1 MEAISSQHGRS
12 IEGDVFSGRNSR
24 IAAGHILAHCG
35 YGFRVHIG
43 QYLTNQLLH
52 CLPVYPWRSRGLRCF
67 RAIHIV
73 GHGVDQELCLA
84 PTLLVQDRGYLLVA
98 WVTGIELDGKDGTL
112 TLDRDGS
119 ICNCTLKDGLITV
132 NDYFGF
138 DLQLT
143 FRKSGGSG
151 TAELSLDDFASVYG
165 GDWHGM
171 AGLSDATGDLEA
183 LNDTAH
189 EILARLVFDGNGG
202 CEVWLAMYLEGEND
216 FNFANTYARVVPDDE
231 TGLELR
237 GEFMG
242 GEMQEGILSV
252 DETGALYVSC
262 EVDSDLVDG
271 SISLLANLR
280 HLDDENWTDDD
291 FMPLPADAVEYYRG
305 KTFMEIANTYEIDT
319 SLIPDDGSGD
329 AAVSLPSG
337 GDNGGLPENYPYER
351 TTTNGQGEYG
361 KSNPDA
367 TGRADLPTMQKVRQ
381 ELWDMGSAET
391 SKLTY
396 DDIKEMLGGEDG
408 IPHTGMDEKSWNSE
422 KHAYG
427 WFNGEGDY
435 YVLYFNVQDG
445 NEYYTAATF
454 SSSVRGDS

>member
-1 MEAISSQHGRS
+1 MKS
-12 IEGDVFSGRNSR
+12 IKKLTALLLALVMALTLAACGGGKGGAKSNPAVGKYMGETVLSFDEWVPMDEVYDLGDN
-24 IAAGHILAHCG
+24 
-35 YGFRVHIG
+35 Y
-43 QYLTNQLLH
+43 
-52 CLPVYPWRSRGLRCF
+52 
-67 RAIHIV
+67 
-73 GHGVDQELCLA
+73 
-84 PTLLVQDRGYLLVA
+84 
-98 WVTGIELDGKDGTL
+98 IELKEDGTGCFMLDGDPTTIEWKLTQDGAL

-119 ICNCTLKDGLITV
+119 ICNCTLKDGLLMV

-143 FRKSGGSG
+143 FRKSGGSTG
-151 TAELSLDDFASVYG
+151 GNTGADEMSLDDFAAVYG

-171 AGLSDATGDLEA
+171 AGLTDATGDFEA

-216 FNFANTYARVVPDDE
+216 FNFADTYARVVPDDD

-242 GEMQEGILSV
+242 GEMQDGILSV

-291 FMPLPADAVEYYRG
+291 FIPMPEDAVAYYRG
-305 KTFMEIANTYEIDT
+305 KTFMEIADTFEIDT

-329 AAVSLPSG
+329 AAITTVSG

-351 TTTNGQGEYG
+351 TTTNGLGEYG

-367 TGRADLPTMQKVRQ
+367 TGLADLPTMQKVRQ
-381 ELWDMGSAET
+381 ELWDMGSSKS

-396 DDIKEMLGGEDG
+396 DDIKAMLGGEDG
-408 IPHTGMDEKSWNSE
+408 IPHTGMDERSWNSE

-427 WFNGEGDY
+427 WYNGEGDY
-435 YVLYFNVQDG
+435 YVLYFVPRDG
-445 NEYYTAATF
+445 DEFYTAATF

>member
-1 MEAISSQHGRS
+1 MRSMKKLTALVLALVMALTLMACGGKGNNGGNKVNPAVGKYMGEEVLSFDEWISMD
-12 IEGDVFSGRNSR
+12 EVYDLGDN
-24 IAAGHILAHCG
+24 
-35 YGFRVHIG
+35 Y
-43 QYLTNQLLH
+43 
-52 CLPVYPWRSRGLRCF
+52 
-67 RAIHIV
+67 
-73 GHGVDQELCLA
+73 
-84 PTLLVQDRGYLLVA
+84 
-98 WVTGIELDGKDGTL
+98 IELKPDGTGCFMLDGDPTTIKWKLTQDGAL

-143 FRKSGGSG
+143 FRKSGGSTG
-151 TAELSLDDFASVYG
+151 GNTGADEMSLDDFAAVYG

-171 AGLSDATGDLEA
+171 AGLTDATGDFEA

-216 FNFANTYARVVPDDE
+216 FNFADTYARVVPDDD

-237 GEFMG
+237 GMFMG
-242 GEMQEGILSV
+242 GEMQDGILSV

-291 FMPLPADAVEYYRG
+291 YIPMPESAVEYYRG
-305 KTFMEIANTYEIDT
+305 KTFMEIANTFEIDT
-319 SLIPDDGSGD
+319 SLIPDDGSGGS
-329 AAVSLPSG
+329 VITPVG

-367 TGRADLPTMQKVRQ
+367 TGLADLPTMQKVRQ
-381 ELWDMGSAET
+381 ELWDMGSSES

-396 DDIKEMLGGEDG
+396 DDIKAMLGGEDG

-435 YVLYFNVQDG
+435 YVLYFVVRDG
-445 NEYYTAATF
+445 DEYYTAATF

>member
-1 MEAISSQHGRS
+1 MNSMKKLAALLLALVMTLTLAACGGGKGSSKTNPVVGKYIGETVLS
-12 IEGDVFSGRNSR
+12 FDEWVPMDEVYDLGDN
-24 IAAGHILAHCG
+24 
-35 YGFRVHIG
+35 Y
-43 QYLTNQLLH
+43 
-52 CLPVYPWRSRGLRCF
+52 
-67 RAIHIV
+67 
-73 GHGVDQELCLA
+73 
-84 PTLLVQDRGYLLVA
+84 
-98 WVTGIELDGKDGTL
+98 IELKEDGTGCFMLDGDPTTIEWELTKDGAL

-143 FRKSGGSG
+143 FRKSTAGGSSG
-151 TAELSLDDFASVYG
+151 SDTAELSLDDFASVYG
-165 GDWHGM
+165 GDWH
-171 AGLSDATGDLEA
+171 
-183 LNDTAH
+183 
-189 EILARLVFDGNGG
+189 
-202 CEVWLAMYLEGEND
+202 
-216 FNFANTYARVVPDDE
+216 
-231 TGLELR
+231 
-237 GEFMG
+237 
-242 GEMQEGILSV
+242 GILSV

-291 FMPLPADAVEYYRG
+291 YIPMPESAVEYYRG

-319 SLIPDDGSGD
+319 GLIPDDGSGST
-329 AAVSLPSG
+329 AAIPSG
-337 GDNGGLPENYPYER
+337 GDNGGLPENYPFER
-351 TTTNGQGEYG
+351 TTANGEGEYG

-367 TGRADLPTMQKVRQ
+367 TGRADLSTMQKVRQ
-381 ELWDMGSAET
+381 ELWDMSSAKS

-396 DDIKEMLGGEDG
+396 DDIKAMLGGEDG
-408 IPHTGMDEKSWNSE
+408 IPHTGMDERSWNSE

>member
-1 MEAISSQHGRS
+1 MKSMKKLTAMLLALVMALTLAACGGKGNGGSK
-12 IEGDVFSGRNSR
+12 VNP
-24 IAAGHILAHCG
+24 AAGKYMGEEVLS
-35 YGFRVHIG
+35 FDEWV
-43 QYLTNQLLH
+43 
-52 CLPVYPWRSRGLRCF
+52 PMDEVYDLG
-67 RAIHIV
+67 
-73 GHGVDQELCLA
+73 DN
-84 PTLLVQDRGYLLVA
+84 Y
-98 WVTGIELDGKDGTL
+98 IELKEDGTGCFMLDGDPTTIEWKLTEDGAL

-143 FRKSGGSG
+143 FRKGGGSTG
-151 TAELSLDDFASVYG
+151 GNTDAEELSLDDFAAEYG

-171 AGLSDATGDLEA
+171 AGLTDATGDFEA

-216 FNFANTYARVVPDDE
+216 FNFADTYARVVPDDDS
-231 TGLELR
+231 GLELR
-237 GEFMG
+237 GMFMG
-242 GEMQEGILSV
+242 GEMQDGILSV

-291 FMPLPADAVEYYRG
+291 FIPMPESAVEYYRG
-305 KTFMEIANTYEIDT
+305 KTLMEIADTFEIDT
-319 SLIPDDGSGD
+319 SLIPDAGSDGGSIVAPLG
-329 AAVSLPSG
+329 G

-367 TGRADLPTMQKVRQ
+367 TGLADLPTMQKVRQ
-381 ELWDMGSAET
+381 ELWDMGSST
-391 SKLTY
+391 SSNLTY
-396 DDIKEMLGGEDG
+396 DDIKAMLGGEDG

-427 WFNGEGDY
+427 WYNGEGDY
-435 YVLYFNVQDG
+435 YVLYFVVRDG
-445 NEYYTAATF
+445 DEYYTAATF

>member
-1 MEAISSQHGRS
+1 MMKRL
-12 IEGDVFSGRNSR
+12 RKP
-24 IAAGHILAHCG
+24 AALLLALVMALTLAACG
-35 YGFRVHIG
+35 GKGASKTNPAVGKYIG
-43 QYLTNQLLH
+43 ETVL
-52 CLPVYPWRSRGLRCF
+52 SF
-67 RAIHIV
+67 
-73 GHGVDQELCLA
+73 DE
-84 PTLLVQDRGYLLVA
+84 
-98 WVTGIELDGKDGTL
+98 WVPMDGIYDLGENYIELKEDGTGCFMLDGDPTTIAWKLDKDGTL

-151 TAELSLDDFASVYG
+151 TGSANTGNTDSTELSIDDFAEVYG

-171 AGLSDATGDLEA
+171 AGLTDATGAFEE

-202 CEVWLAMYLEGEND
+202 CQVWLAMYLEGEND
-216 FNFANTYARVVPDDE
+216 FNFIDTYARVVPDDD

-237 GEFMG
+237 GTFMG
-242 GEMQEGILSV
+242 GEMQDGILSV

-280 HLDDENWTDDD
+280 HLDDENWTDEDYIP
-291 FMPLPADAVEYYRG
+291 MPESTVAYYRG
-305 KTFMEIANTYEIDT
+305 MTFMEIASTYEIDT
-319 SLIPDDGSGD
+319 GLIPDDGSGSTT
-329 AAVSLPSG
+329 AAIPDG
-337 GDNGGLPENYPYER
+337 GDNGGLPENYPFER
-351 TTTNGQGEYG
+351 TTSNGEGEYG

-381 ELWDMGSAET
+381 ELWDMGSSKS

-396 DDIKEMLGGEDG
+396 DDIKAMLGGEDG

-427 WFNGEGDY
+427 WYNGEGDY
-435 YVLYFNVQDG
+435 YVLYFVPRDG
-445 NEYYTAATF
+445 DEFYTAASF

>member
-1 MEAISSQHGRS
+1 MMKRLRKPAALLLALVMALTLTACGGGKGSSKTNPAVGK
-12 IEGDVFSGRNSR
+12 
-24 IAAGHILAHCG
+24 
-35 YGFRVHIG
+35 YIG
-43 QYLTNQLLH
+43 ETVL
-52 CLPVYPWRSRGLRCF
+52 SF
-67 RAIHIV
+67 
-73 GHGVDQELCLA
+73 DE
-84 PTLLVQDRGYLLVA
+84 
-98 WVTGIELDGKDGTL
+98 WVPMDDIYDLGENYIELKEDGTGCFMLDGDPTEIDWKLDKDGAL

-151 TAELSLDDFASVYG
+151 TGNTDSTELSIDDFAEVYG

-171 AGLSDATGDLEA
+171 AGLTDATGAFEE

-202 CEVWLAMYLEGEND
+202 CQVWLAMYLEGEND
-216 FNFANTYARVVPDDE
+216 FNFIDTYARVVPDDD

-242 GEMQEGILSV
+242 GEMQDGILSV

-280 HLDDENWTDDD
+280 HLDDENWTDEDYIP
-291 FMPLPADAVEYYRG
+291 MPESTVEYYRG
-305 KTFMEIANTYEIDT
+305 MTFMEIASTYEIDT
-319 SLIPDDGSGD
+319 GLIPDNGSGD
-329 AAVSLPSG
+329 AAAAIPDG
-337 GDNGGLPENYPYER
+337 GDNGGLPENYPFER
-351 TTTNGQGEYG
+351 TTSNGEGEYG

-381 ELWDMGSAET
+381 ELWDMGSSKS

-396 DDIKEMLGGEDG
+396 DDIKAMLGGEDG

-427 WFNGEGDY
+427 WYNGEGDY
-435 YVLYFNVQDG
+435 YVLYFVPRDG
-445 NEYYTAATF
+445 DEFYTAASF

>member
-1 MEAISSQHGRS
+1 MKSMKKL
-12 IEGDVFSGRNSR
+12 
-24 IAAGHILAHCG
+24 AALLLAL
-35 YGFRVHIG
+35 VMA
-43 QYLTNQLLH
+43 LT
-52 CLPVYPWRSRGLRCF
+52 
-67 RAIHIV
+67 
-73 GHGVDQELCLA
+73 
-84 PTLLVQDRGYLLVA
+84 LVA
-98 WVTGIELDGKDGTL
+98 CGGGKGSSKTNPVVGKYIGETVLSFGEWVPMDEVYDLGDNYIELKEDGTGCFMLDGDPTTIAWKLDKDGAL

-119 ICNCTLKDGLITV
+119 ICSCTLKDGLITV

-143 FRKSGGSG
+143 FRKSTAGGSSGSG

-171 AGLSDATGDLEA
+171 GGLSDATGDLEA

-202 CEVWLAMYLEGEND
+202 CQVWLAMYLEGEND
-216 FNFANTYARVVPDDE
+216 FNFANTYARVVSDVFS
-231 TGLELR
+231 GLVLR
-237 GEFMG
+237 GVFMVG
-242 GEMQEGILSV
+242 DLQDGILSV

-291 FMPLPADAVEYYRG
+291 FMPLPADAVAYYRG
-305 KTFMEIANTYEIDT
+305 KTFMEIANTYESDT
-319 SLIPDDGSGD
+319 GLIPHAGRGS
-329 AAVSLPSG
+329 
-337 GDNGGLPENYPYER
+337 
-351 TTTNGQGEYG
+351 TEYG
-361 KSNPDA
+361 KSNPAA

-381 ELWDMGSAET
+381 ELWDMSSAKS

-396 DDIKEMLGGEDG
+396 DDIKAMLGGEDG
-408 IPHTGMDEKSWNSE
+408 IPHTGMDERSWNSE

-435 YVLYFNVQDG
+435 YVLYFVPRDG
-445 NEYYTAATF
+445 DEFYTAATF

>member
-1 MEAISSQHGRS
+1 M
-12 IEGDVFSGRNSR
+12 
-24 IAAGHILAHCG
+24 
-35 YGFRVHIG
+35 
-43 QYLTNQLLH
+43 
-52 CLPVYPWRSRGLRCF
+52 
-67 RAIHIV
+67 
-73 GHGVDQELCLA
+73 
-84 PTLLVQDRGYLLVA
+84 
-98 WVTGIELDGKDGTL
+98 
-112 TLDRDGS
+112 
-119 ICNCTLKDGLITV
+119 

-143 FRKSGGSG
+143 FRKSGGSTG
-151 TAELSLDDFASVYG
+151 GNTGAEEMSLDDFAAVYG

-171 AGLSDATGDLEA
+171 AGLTDATGDFEA

-216 FNFANTYARVVPDDE
+216 FNFADTYARVVPDDDS
-231 TGLELR
+231 GLELR
-237 GEFMG
+237 GMFMG
-242 GEMQEGILSV
+242 GEMQDGILSV

-291 FMPLPADAVEYYRG
+291 FIPMPESAVEYYRG
-305 KTFMEIANTYEIDT
+305 KTFMEIADTFEIDT
-319 SLIPDDGSGD
+319 SLIPDDGSGGS
-329 AAVSLPSG
+329 VITPVGG

-351 TTTNGQGEYG
+351 TTANGLGEYG

-367 TGRADLPTMQKVRQ
+367 TGLADLPTMQKVRQ
-381 ELWDMGSAET
+381 ELWDMGSSES

-396 DDIKEMLGGEDG
+396 DDIKAMLGGEDG

-435 YVLYFNVQDG
+435 YVLYFVVRDG
-445 NEYYTAATF
+445 DEYYTAATF

>member
-1 MEAISSQHGRS
+1 MRSMKKLTVLVLALVMALTLAACGGKGNGGNKVNPAVGKYMGEEVLSFDEWISMD
-12 IEGDVFSGRNSR
+12 EVYDLGDN
-24 IAAGHILAHCG
+24 
-35 YGFRVHIG
+35 Y
-43 QYLTNQLLH
+43 
-52 CLPVYPWRSRGLRCF
+52 
-67 RAIHIV
+67 
-73 GHGVDQELCLA
+73 
-84 PTLLVQDRGYLLVA
+84 
-98 WVTGIELDGKDGTL
+98 IELKPDGTGCFMLDGDPTTIKWKLTQDGAL

-119 ICNCTLKDGLITV
+119 VCNCTLKDGLIMV

-138 DLQLT
+138 DLKLT
-143 FRKSGGSG
+143 FRKSEGSG
-151 TAELSLDDFASVYG
+151 TGGTNAGNTDSTGLTIDDFAEVYG

-171 AGLSDATGDLEA
+171 AGLTDATGDFEE

-202 CEVWLAMYLEGEND
+202 CQVWLAMYLEGEND
-216 FNFANTYARVVPDDE
+216 FNFANTYVRVVPDDD
-231 TGLELR
+231 TGLDLR

-280 HLDDENWTDDD
+280 HLDDENWTYEDYIP
-291 FMPLPADAVEYYRG
+291 MPESAVEYYRG
-305 KTFMEIANTYEIDT
+305 KTFMEIANTYQIDT

-329 AAVSLPSG
+329 TASVPPAG
-337 GDNGGLPENYPYER
+337 GSDNGDLPENYPYER

-361 KSNPDA
+361 KSNPNA

-381 ELWDMGSAET
+381 ELWDMGSSKS

-396 DDIKEMLGGEDG
+396 DDIKAMLGGEDG
-408 IPHTGMDEKSWNSE
+408 IPHTGMDERSWNSE

-435 YVLYFNVQDG
+435 YVLYFVVRDG

>member
-1 MEAISSQHGRS
+1 MKATKKLTAVLLALVMVLTLAACGGGGDGGGTKTDPAVGKYMGLEVLSYGEWLPIEEIYDLGENYIELKAGGKGTFSLDGDLMEIDWELDKDG
-12 IEGDVFSGRNSR
+12 N
-24 IAAGHILAHCG
+24 LT
-35 YGFRVHIG
+35 
-43 QYLTNQLLH
+43 LTN
-52 CLPVYPWRSRGLRCF
+52 Y
-67 RAIHIV
+67 
-73 GHGVDQELCLA
+73 
-84 PTLLVQDRGYLLVA
+84 
-98 WVTGIELDGKDGTL
+98 GT
-112 TLDRDGS
+112 T
-119 ICNCTLKDGLITV
+119 CNGTLKDGLITL

-143 FRKSGGSG
+143 FRKDSGSSTVSG
-151 TAELSLDDFASVYG
+151 ATEMTLDDFAAVYG

-171 AGLSDATGDLEA
+171 AGLTDATGDFEE

-202 CEVWLAMYLEGEND
+202 CEVWLAMYLEGENE
-216 FNFANTYARVVPDDE
+216 FNFANTYARVVPDDD

-262 EVDSDLVDG
+262 EVDSDVVDG
-271 SISLLANLR
+271 TISLLANLR
-280 HLDDENWTDDD
+280 HLDDENWTDEDYIP
-291 FMPLPADAVEYYRG
+291 MPESAVEYYRG
-305 KTFMEIANTYEIDT
+305 KTFMEIANTFEIDT

-329 AAVSLPSG
+329 AAVSLRRG
-337 GDNGGLPENYPYER
+337 GENGGLPENYPFER
-351 TTTNGQGEYG
+351 TTANGQGEYG

-367 TGRADLPTMQKVRQ
+367 TGRADLSTMQKVRSA
-381 ELWDMGSAET
+381 LWDMGSAET

-408 IPHTGMDEKSWNSE
+408 IPHTCMDERSWNSE

-435 YVLYFNVQDG
+435 YVLYFVVRDG
-445 NEYYTAATF
+445 DEYYTAASF
-454 SSSVRGDS
+454 SSSVRGDG

>member
-1 MEAISSQHGRS
+1 MMKRLRKPAALLLALVMALTLAACGGKGASKTNPAVGKYIGETVLSFD
-12 IEGDVFSGRNSR
+12 EWVPMDEVYDLGDN
-24 IAAGHILAHCG
+24 
-35 YGFRVHIG
+35 Y
-43 QYLTNQLLH
+43 
-52 CLPVYPWRSRGLRCF
+52 
-67 RAIHIV
+67 
-73 GHGVDQELCLA
+73 
-84 PTLLVQDRGYLLVA
+84 
-98 WVTGIELDGKDGTL
+98 IELKEDGTGCFMLDGDPTTIDWKLDKDGAL
-112 TLDRDGS
+112 TLDRDGA

-143 FRKSGGSG
+143 FRKSGGSTG
-151 TAELSLDDFASVYG
+151 GNTGADEMSLDDFADEYG

-171 AGLSDATGDLEA
+171 AGD
-183 LNDTAH
+183 
-189 EILARLVFDGNGG
+189 
-202 CEVWLAMYLEGEND
+202 CQVWLAMYLEGEND
-216 FNFANTYARVVPDDE
+216 FNFIDTYARVVPDDD

-237 GEFMG
+237 GTFMG
-242 GEMQEGILSV
+242 GEMQDGILSV

-280 HLDDENWTDDD
+280 HLDDENWTDEDYIP
-291 FMPLPADAVEYYRG
+291 MPESAVEYYRG
-305 KTFMEIANTYEIDT
+305 MTFMEIASTFEIDT
-319 SLIPDDGSGD
+319 SLIPDNGSGD
-329 AAVSLPSG
+329 AAAAIPDG
-337 GDNGGLPENYPYER
+337 GDNGGLPENYPFER
-351 TTTNGQGEYG
+351 TTSNGEGEYG

-367 TGRADLPTMQKVRQ
+367 TGRADLATMQKVRQ
-381 ELWDMGSAET
+381 ELWDMSSSKS

-396 DDIKEMLGGEDG
+396 DDIKAMLGGEDG

-435 YVLYFNVQDG
+435 YVLYFVVRDG
-445 NEYYTAATF
+445 DEYYTAATF

>member
-1 MEAISSQHGRS
+1 MKSMKKLTALL
-12 IEGDVFSGRNSR
+12 
-24 IAAGHILAHCG
+24 LAL
-35 YGFRVHIG
+35 VMA
-43 QYLTNQLLH
+43 LT
-52 CLPVYPWRSRGLRCF
+52 
-67 RAIHIV
+67 
-73 GHGVDQELCLA
+73 
-84 PTLLVQDRGYLLVA
+84 LVA
-98 WVTGIELDGKDGTL
+98 CGGGKGGSKTNPVVGKYIGEEVLSFDEWIPMDEVYDLGDNYIELKEDGTGCFMLDGDPTTIAWKLDKDGAL

-143 FRKSGGSG
+143 FRKSGGSGGSG

-329 AAVSLPSG
+329 AAVSLPCR
-337 GDNGGLPENYPYER
+337 R
-351 TTTNGQGEYG
+351 TIPT
-361 KSNPDA
+361 SAPPP
-367 TGRADLPTMQKVRQ
+367 TGRASTASPTPTPPEERICPPCRRC
-381 ELWDMGSAET
+381 GRSC
-391 SKLTY
+391 
-396 DDIKEMLGGEDG
+396 G
-408 IPHTGMDEKSWNSE
+408 IWAPPRPRS
-422 KHAYG
+422 
-427 WFNGEGDY
+427 
-435 YVLYFNVQDG
+435 
-445 NEYYTAATF
+445 
-454 SSSVRGDS
+454 

>member
-1 MEAISSQHGRS
+1 MKSMKKLTALLLALVMALTLAACGGGKGGSKSNPAVGKYMGEEVLSFDEWIPME
-12 IEGDVFSGRNSR
+12 EVYDLGDN
-24 IAAGHILAHCG
+24 
-35 YGFRVHIG
+35 Y
-43 QYLTNQLLH
+43 
-52 CLPVYPWRSRGLRCF
+52 
-67 RAIHIV
+67 
-73 GHGVDQELCLA
+73 
-84 PTLLVQDRGYLLVA
+84 
-98 WVTGIELDGKDGTL
+98 IELKEDGTGCFMLDGDPTTIEWELTKDGAL

-143 FRKSGGSG
+143 FRKSGGSAG
-151 TAELSLDDFASVYG
+151 GSTGGNTGADEMSLDDFAAVYG

-171 AGLSDATGDLEA
+171 AGLTDATGGFEG

-216 FNFANTYARVVPDDE
+216 FNFADTYARVVPDDDS
-231 TGLELR
+231 GLELR
-237 GEFMG
+237 GMFMG
-242 GEMQEGILSV
+242 GEMQDGILSV

-291 FMPLPADAVEYYRG
+291 FIPMPESAVEYYRG
-305 KTFMEIANTYEIDT
+305 MTFMEIADTFEIDT
-319 SLIPDDGSGD
+319 SLIPDDGSGGS
-329 AAVSLPSG
+329 VITPVGG
-337 GDNGGLPENYPYER
+337 GDNGGLPENYPFER
-351 TTTNGQGEYG
+351 TTSNGEGEYG

-367 TGRADLPTMQKVRQ
+367 TGLADLATMQKVRQ
-381 ELWDMGSAET
+381 ELWDMSSSKS

-396 DDIKEMLGGEDG
+396 DDIKAMLGGEDG
-408 IPHTGMDEKSWNSE
+408 IPHTGMDERSWNSE

-427 WFNGEGDY
+427 WYNGEGDY
-435 YVLYFNVQDG
+435 YVLYFVVRDG
-445 NEYYTAATF
+445 DEYYTAATF

>member
-1 MEAISSQHGRS
+1 M
-12 IEGDVFSGRNSR
+12 
-24 IAAGHILAHCG
+24 
-35 YGFRVHIG
+35 
-43 QYLTNQLLH
+43 
-52 CLPVYPWRSRGLRCF
+52 
-67 RAIHIV
+67 
-73 GHGVDQELCLA
+73 
-84 PTLLVQDRGYLLVA
+84 
-98 WVTGIELDGKDGTL
+98 
-112 TLDRDGS
+112 
-119 ICNCTLKDGLITV
+119 
-132 NDYFGF
+132 
-138 DLQLT
+138 
-143 FRKSGGSG
+143 
-151 TAELSLDDFASVYG
+151 DDFAEVYG

-171 AGLSDATGDLEA
+171 AGLTDATGAFEG

-189 EILARLVFDGNGG
+189 EILARLVFDGNGD
-202 CEVWLAMYLEGEND
+202 CQVWLAMYLEGEND
-216 FNFANTYARVVPDDE
+216 FNFIDTYARVVPDDD

-237 GEFMG
+237 GTFMG
-242 GEMQEGILSV
+242 GEMQDGILSV

-280 HLDDENWTDDD
+280 HLDDENWTDEDYIP
-291 FMPLPADAVEYYRG
+291 MPESAVEYYRG
-305 KTFMEIANTYEIDT
+305 MTFMEIASTFEIDT

-329 AAVSLPSG
+329 AAAIPDG
-337 GDNGGLPENYPYER
+337 GDNGGLPENYPFER
-351 TTTNGQGEYG
+351 TTSNGEGEYG

-381 ELWDMGSAET
+381 ELWDMGSSKS

-396 DDIKEMLGGEDG
+396 DDIKAMLGGEDG
-408 IPHTGMDEKSWNSE
+408 IPHTGMDERSWNSE

-435 YVLYFNVQDG
+435 YVLYFVVRDG

>member
-1 MEAISSQHGRS
+1 MRSMKKLTALVLALVMALTLAACGGKGNGGNKVNPAVGKYMGEEVLSFDEWISMD
-12 IEGDVFSGRNSR
+12 EVYDLGDN
-24 IAAGHILAHCG
+24 
-35 YGFRVHIG
+35 Y
-43 QYLTNQLLH
+43 
-52 CLPVYPWRSRGLRCF
+52 
-67 RAIHIV
+67 
-73 GHGVDQELCLA
+73 
-84 PTLLVQDRGYLLVA
+84 
-98 WVTGIELDGKDGTL
+98 IELKPDGTGCFMLDGDPTTIKWKLTQDGAL

-143 FRKSGGSG
+143 FRKAGGSTG
-151 TAELSLDDFASVYG
+151 RNTGADEMSLDDFAAVYG

-171 AGLSDATGDLEA
+171 AGLTDATGDFEA

-216 FNFANTYARVVPDDE
+216 FNFADTYARVVPDDD

-237 GEFMG
+237 GMFMG
-242 GEMQEGILSV
+242 GEMQDGILSV

-291 FMPLPADAVEYYRG
+291 YIPMPESAVEYYRG
-305 KTFMEIANTYEIDT
+305 KTFMEIADTFEIDT
-319 SLIPDDGSGD
+319 SLIPDDGSGGS
-329 AAVSLPSG
+329 VSTPVDG

-351 TTTNGQGEYG
+351 TTTNGLGEYG

-367 TGRADLPTMQKVRQ
+367 TGLADLPTMQKVRQ
-381 ELWDMGSAET
+381 ELWDMGS
-391 SKLTY
+391 SKSSNLTY
-396 DDIKEMLGGEDG
+396 DDIKAMLGGEDG

-427 WFNGEGDY
+427 WYNGEGDY
-435 YVLYFNVQDG
+435 YVLYFVVRDG
-445 NEYYTAATF
+445 DEYYTAATF

>member
-1 MEAISSQHGRS
+1 MTAS
-12 IEGDVFSGRNSR
+12 
-24 IAAGHILAHCG
+24 A
-35 YGFRVHIG
+35 
-43 QYLTNQLLH
+43 
-52 CLPVYPWRSRGLRCF
+52 
-67 RAIHIV
+67 
-73 GHGVDQELCLA
+73 
-84 PTLLVQDRGYLLVA
+84 
-98 WVTGIELDGKDGTL
+98 L

-119 ICNCTLKDGLITV
+119 ICSCTLEDGLITV

-143 FRKSGGSG
+143 FRKSTAGGSSGGSG

-202 CEVWLAMYLEGEND
+202 CQVWLAMYLEGEND
-216 FNFANTYARVVPDDE
+216 FNFANTYARVVPDDD

-242 GEMQEGILSV
+242 GEMQDGILSV

-291 FMPLPADAVEYYRG
+291 FMPLPADAVAYYRG

-319 SLIPDDGSGD
+319 GLIPDDGSGST
-329 AAVSLPSG
+329 AAIPDG
-337 GDNGGLPENYPYER
+337 GDNGGLPENYPFER
-351 TTTNGQGEYG
+351 TTSNGEGEYG

-381 ELWDMGSAET
+381 ELWDMSSAKS

-396 DDIKEMLGGEDG
+396 DDIKAMLGGEDG
-408 IPHTGMDEKSWNSE
+408 IPHTGMDERSWNSE

-427 WFNGEGDY
+427 WYNGEGDY
-435 YVLYFNVQDG
+435 YVLYFVPRDG
-445 NEYYTAATF
+445 DEFYTAATF

>member
-1 MEAISSQHGRS
+1 MKSMKKLTALL
-12 IEGDVFSGRNSR
+12 
-24 IAAGHILAHCG
+24 LAL
-35 YGFRVHIG
+35 VMA
-43 QYLTNQLLH
+43 LT
-52 CLPVYPWRSRGLRCF
+52 
-67 RAIHIV
+67 
-73 GHGVDQELCLA
+73 
-84 PTLLVQDRGYLLVA
+84 LVA
-98 WVTGIELDGKDGTL
+98 CGGGKGGSKTNPVVGKYIGEEVLSFDEWIPMDEVYDLGDNYIELKEDGTGCFMLDGDPTTIEWKLTKDGTL

-351 TTTNGQGEYG
+351 TTTNAHG
-361 KSNPDA
+361 
-367 TGRADLPTMQKVRQ
+367 
-381 ELWDMGSAET
+381 
-391 SKLTY
+391 
-396 DDIKEMLGGEDG
+396 
-408 IPHTGMDEKSWNSE
+408 
-422 KHAYG
+422 
-427 WFNGEGDY
+427 
-435 YVLYFNVQDG
+435 
-445 NEYYTAATF
+445 
-454 SSSVRGDS
+454 

>member
-1 MEAISSQHGRS
+1 MMKRLRKPAALLLALVMALTLAACGGKGASKTNPAVGKYIGETVLSFD
-12 IEGDVFSGRNSR
+12 EWVPMDEVYDLGDN
-24 IAAGHILAHCG
+24 
-35 YGFRVHIG
+35 Y
-43 QYLTNQLLH
+43 
-52 CLPVYPWRSRGLRCF
+52 
-67 RAIHIV
+67 
-73 GHGVDQELCLA
+73 
-84 PTLLVQDRGYLLVA
+84 
-98 WVTGIELDGKDGTL
+98 IELKEDGTGCFMLDGDPTTIDWKLDKDGAL
-112 TLDRDGS
+112 TLDRDGA

-143 FRKSGGSG
+143 FRKSGGSTG
-151 TAELSLDDFASVYG
+151 GNTGADEMSLDDFAAVYG

-171 AGLSDATGDLEA
+171 AGLTDATGAFEE

-189 EILARLVFDGNGG
+189 EILARLVFDGNGD
-202 CEVWLAMYLEGEND
+202 CQVWLAMYLEGEND
-216 FNFANTYARVVPDDE
+216 FNFIDTYARVVPDDD

-237 GEFMG
+237 GTFMG
-242 GEMQEGILSV
+242 GEMQDGILSV

-280 HLDDENWTDDD
+280 HLDDENWTDEDYI
-291 FMPLPADAVEYYRG
+291 P
-305 KTFMEIANTYEIDT
+305 
-319 SLIPDDGSGD
+319 IPD
-329 AAVSLPSG
+329 G
-337 GDNGGLPENYPYER
+337 GDNGGLPENYPFER
-351 TTTNGQGEYG
+351 TTSNGEGEYG

-367 TGRADLPTMQKVRQ
+367 TGRADLATMQKVRQ
-381 ELWDMGSAET
+381 ELWDMGSSES

-396 DDIKEMLGGEDG
+396 DDIKAMLGGEDG

-427 WFNGEGDY
+427 WYNGEGDY
-435 YVLYFNVQDG
+435 YVLYFVVRDG
-445 NEYYTAATF
+445 DEFYTAATF

>member
-1 MEAISSQHGRS
+1 MMKRLKKLTALLLAL
-12 IEGDVFSGRNSR
+12 VMALTL
-24 IAAGHILAHCG
+24 AACG
-35 YGFRVHIG
+35 GKGASKTNPVVGKYIG
-43 QYLTNQLLH
+43 ETVLSFDEWMPMDGIYDLGEN
-52 CLPVYPWRSRGLRCF
+52 Y
-67 RAIHIV
+67 
-73 GHGVDQELCLA
+73 
-84 PTLLVQDRGYLLVA
+84 
-98 WVTGIELDGKDGTL
+98 IELREDGTGCFMLDGDPTTIAWKLDKDGAL
-112 TLDRDGS
+112 TLDRDGA
-119 ICNCTLKDGLITV
+119 ICNCTLKDGLIMV

-151 TAELSLDDFASVYG
+151 TGSANTGNTDSTELSIDDFASVYG

-171 AGLSDATGDLEA
+171 AGLTDATGAFEK

-202 CEVWLAMYLEGEND
+202 CQVWLAMYLEGEND
-216 FNFANTYARVVPDDE
+216 FNFIDTYARVVPDDD

-237 GEFMG
+237 GTFMG
-242 GEMQEGILSV
+242 GEMQDGILSV

-291 FMPLPADAVEYYRG
+291 FMPMPADAVAYYRG

-319 SLIPDDGSGD
+319 GLIPDDGSGGTT
-329 AAVSLPSG
+329 AAIPDG
-337 GDNGGLPENYPYER
+337 GDNGGLPENYPFER
-351 TTTNGQGEYG
+351 TTSNGEGEYG

-381 ELWDMGSAET
+381 ELWDMGSSKS

-396 DDIKEMLGGEDG
+396 DDIKAMLGGEDG
-408 IPHTGMDEKSWNSE
+408 IPHTGMDERSWNSE

-427 WFNGEGDY
+427 WYNGEGDY
-435 YVLYFNVQDG
+435 YVLYFVLRDG
-445 NEYYTAATF
+445 DEFYTAATF